1 MRSFI
6 RSIRISLVL
15 SLLAIVSVTSYSQ
28 SAGLTLGGHFV
39 PRESLM
45 VFIDMGNSAMSGRDK
60 QADLVTDPHL
70 WKFEMDP
77 ANYDWLL
84 AKEPICVDA
93 YQSIT
98 YPLGGPVMPFLKRLH
113 VDYPNYY
120 FGVMQLSNSGWEL
133 MGNFNAGSGAVNALL
148 TQANILKANVTIA
161 GIVSMLNN
169 VEVQNSDTLN
179 YLQHVADMV
188 SNIRT
193 KLGTLQY
200 NGVAYTVPYIHAG
213 YPVDAKDGGLNGPFY
228 DTSHIQTKSI
238 MRQIAQIPTLVSDC
252 VIIPTNG
259 LTVCMNCTPSG
270 YYDHYDSAGN
280 AGWGSRAADTVLGRC
295 WIPPVNTCS
304 TLATAPQHQI
314 AVFHLS
320 TLQRIMFDGTN
331 WSAFDKAG
339 KSFTIYSLNGRTI
352 VGMSAPLL
360 RSQKLLPGVY
370 FVRSEVKNQSFE
382 TRQ

>member
-1 MRSFI
+1 
-6 RSIRISLVL
+6 
-15 SLLAIVSVTSYSQ
+15 
-28 SAGLTLGGHFV
+28 
-39 PRESLM
+39 M

-60 QADLVTDPHL
+60 QPDLVTDPHL

-93 YQSIT
+93 YQSIA
-98 YPLGGPVMPFLKRLH
+98 YPLGGPIMPFLKRLH
-113 VDYPNYY
+113 ADYPNYY

-133 MGNFNAGSGAVNALL
+133 KDHFAPGKAEVTTLL

-169 VEVQNSDTLN
+169 VEVQNSDTAN
-179 YLQHVADMV
+179 YLQLVASMV

-193 KLGTLQY
+193 NLGTLQY
-200 NGVAYTVPYIHAG
+200 GGTTYTVPYIHAG
-213 YPVDAKDGGLNGPFY
+213 YPVEAKDGGPNGPFY

-238 MRQIAQIPTLVSDC
+238 MRQIAQIPTLVTDC

-280 AGWGSRAADTVLGRC
+280 AGWGTRTADTVLGRC
-295 WIPPVNTCS
+295 WIPPVNNCS
-304 TLATAPQHQI
+304 TLATVPQHQI
-314 AVFHLS
+314 TVFHSS
-320 TLQRIMFDGTN
+320 TVQRIMFDGTN

-339 KSFTIYSLNGRTI
+339 KSFTVYSPNGRALTA
-352 VGMSAPLL
+352 VSASSLKT
-360 RSQKLLPGVY
+360 QKLLPGVY
-370 FVRSEVKNQSFE
+370 FVRTEAKN
-382 TRQ
+382 

>member
-6 RSIRISLVL
+6 RSIRISLVV
-15 SLLAIVSVTSYSQ
+15 SVLATVSVTSYSQ
-28 SAGLTLGGHFV
+28 NAGLTLGGHFV
-39 PRESLM
+39 PKDSFML
-45 VFIDMGNSAMSGRDK
+45 FIDMGNSAMSGRDK
-60 QADLVTDPHL
+60 QPDLVTDPHL

-84 AKEPICVDA
+84 AKDPICVDEYNFLNA
-93 YQSIT
+93 
-98 YPLGGPVMPFLKRLH
+98 PLGGPIMPFLKRLRA
-113 VDYPNYY
+113 DYPNFY

-148 TQANILKANVTIA
+148 TQANILKANVTVA
-161 GIVSMLNN
+161 GIISMLNN
-169 VEVQNSDTLN
+169 VEVQTSDTLN

-213 YPVDAKDGGLNGPFY
+213 YPVEAKDGGPNGPFY

-252 VIIPTNG
+252 VIILTNG

-280 AGWGSRAADTVLGRC
+280 AGWGNRTGDTVLGRN
-295 WIPPVNTCS
+295 WIPPVPSGSSVYLNR
-304 TLATAPQHQI
+304 QYQI
-314 AVFHLS
+314 SLIHTPVM
-320 TLQRIMFDGTN
+320 QKVVFDGSN
-331 WSAFDKAG
+331 WSVFDKAG
-339 KSFTIYSLNGRTI
+339 KSFSVCSPNGKSITIAAGAAIRN
-352 VGMSAPLL
+352 
-360 RSQKLLPGVY
+360 QKLLPGVY
-370 FVRSEVKNQSFE
+370 FVRSEVRN
-382 TRQ
+382 